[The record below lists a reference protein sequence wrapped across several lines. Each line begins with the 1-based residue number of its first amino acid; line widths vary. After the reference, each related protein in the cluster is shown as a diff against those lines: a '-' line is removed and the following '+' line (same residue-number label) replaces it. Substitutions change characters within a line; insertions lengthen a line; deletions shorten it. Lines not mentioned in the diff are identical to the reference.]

1 MPDPTPSTPTSRR
14 PKRMLS
20 AEQKYEIWVKTLTG
34 ELTTVQAASKFGV
47 DRTTVMTLRKVAK
60 DGAIAALQAA
70 VPGRR
75 RNLAEE
81 TELNSLRVENTRL
94 QATIVE
100 LSIENVVLGG
110 KRPGARRADRSTS
123 PCRCQDQAAGDH
135 RRGHPSRLE
144 PGPGVLDSA
153 GRPGSGVA
161 LEGPSR
167 ARPPR

>member
-60 DGAIAALQAA
+60 DGAIAPSKQRCPAGVATL
-70 VPGRR
+70 RR
-75 RNLAEE
+75 RP
-81 TELNSLRVENTRL
+81 SSTRFVWR
-94 QATIVE
+94 T
-100 LSIENVVLGG
+100 LGCRPRSWSCRSRTWSCG
-110 KRPGARRADRSTS
+110 EKRPGARRADRSTS